1 MSTWWK
7 NKGASV
13 QVSDSSQVRCFLF
26 EIQEAG
32 NESGKRAGSCRQ
44 LMASGNYV
52 LRYFK
57 GLSSQGRTY
66 KRLTIPVRVGVVVSE
81 DKK

>member
-7 NKGASV
+7 NQGGSI
-13 QVSDSSQVRCFLF
+13 QETDSSQVKCFLF

-44 LMASGNYV
+44 LMASGKSV
-52 LRYFK
+52 FHYFK